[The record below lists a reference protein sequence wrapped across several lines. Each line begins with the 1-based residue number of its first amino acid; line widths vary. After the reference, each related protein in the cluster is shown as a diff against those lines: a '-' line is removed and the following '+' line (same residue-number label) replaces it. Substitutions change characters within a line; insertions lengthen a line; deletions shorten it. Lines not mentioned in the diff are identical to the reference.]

1 MPFISNRKKNCRGK
15 SSPISSAS
23 LTVPSLPSHYFRMF
37 VVLRDISHFI
47 FFVVYVVDGE
57 DEEMCTCATRKQ
69 ITDGSMVPDKCC
81 GVSTMPEC
89 AIRNGKMNYYYYTY
103 GYSRLN
109 EMLSKCWKAEF
120 FQLWWMLSLM
130 SFALFMRAVDIIML
144 QYSPKFQCC
153 GQFVVRAQW
162 FSLKMVH
169 NGCASHIMRF
179 EFHIAAAK
187 HHGKQLVVSRISCDL
202 RFPCGQE
209 SKKNE

>member
-1 MPFISNRKKNCRGK
+1 MYFVTF
-15 SSPISSAS
+15 PIS
-23 LTVPSLPSHYFRMF
+23 F
-37 VVLRDISHFI
+37 

-130 SFALFMRAVDIIML
+130 SFALFMRAVDIITL

-179 EFHIAAAK
+179 EFHITRQPNITASNWLCLESVAICDFRAAK
-187 HHGKQLVVSRISCDL
+187 KAKRINKITNWINFLHILGCVARLKS
-202 RFPCGQE
+202 
-209 SKKNE
+209 